1 MSNIRID
8 NPQRLLALAEQ
19 MNGFQNAFGK
29 FIENMRNAVKTTMD
43 QLTRLKIT
51 MQNKINEVDN
61 EISAL
66 YNERSSYSWPVDK
79 EAIWDIDDQ
88 IKSAKAQRSI
98 YIEQKKKIDKAY
110 KDIDYQYKHNVKAKE
125 ESLSKAIFH
134 YPKGIEALNLMES
147 LMKKYLTFSSELVKT
162 NNDGNYGGFKP
173 KTESEQLENF
183 ENYREF
189 INKNNSSYTD
199 KIAYGRLKNGNL
211 TDQILANAELEAQ
224 QKNTKFVEFEI
235 GDNDT
240 ELCKRAGYELFNK
253 NGKQYAI
260 KDLHSEIDLK
270 GGLFKGGAIYT
281 SSQEYELD

>member
-43 QLTRLKIT
+43 QLTRLRIT
-51 MQNKINEVDN
+51 MQNKIDEVEK
-61 EISAL
+61 EISML
-66 YNERSSYSWPVDK
+66 YSERSSYSWPEDK
-79 EAIWDIDDQ
+79 EIIWDIDSQ
-88 IKSAKAQRSI
+88 IKSAKAQKSQ
-98 YIEQKKKIDKAY
+98 YIDQKKKIDKAF
-110 KDIDYQYKHNVKAKE
+110 KDIDYQYKHNVKQKE
-125 ESLSKAIFH
+125 ENLSKAISH
-134 YPKGIEALNLMES
+134 YPKGIEGLTMMES
-147 LMKKYLTFSSELVKT
+147 LMKRYLTFSSELVKT
-162 NNDGNYGGFKP
+162 NIDGNYGGFKP
-173 KTESEQLENF
+173 KNQSEQSQNF
-183 ENYREF
+183 ENYKEF

-224 QKNTKFVEFEI
+224 QKNTKFIEFEI
-235 GDNDT
+235 GDNDK
-240 ELCKRAGYELFNK
+240 ELCTKAGYEIYEK
-253 NGKQYAI
+253 NGNKYAV

-270 GGLFKGGAIYT
+270 GGLFKGGAIYK